1 MSGRVRGIGRIVILT
16 SIDWGQMAGGEKCT
30 KRGIFLSGG
39 AEAVI
44 AVGANDPSVC
54 VIRGGDKVAEE
65 GLAGVCKRWVGRW
78 DV

>member
-1 MSGRVRGIGRIVILT
+1 MSGRVRGIGRIVIFT
-16 SIDWGQMAGGEKCT
+16 SIDWGQMAGDEKST

-44 AVGANDPSVC
+44 AIGANDPSMC

-65 GLAGVCKRWVGRW
+65 GLAGVCKRRVGRR